1 MALEAGEGL
10 QRWEIAVTKKL
21 VGEFRRRS
29 RSLAREEFDDLVQ
42 ECLAHWIVVRRKL
55 SPDPAA
61 PPTAY
66 MAQVVRN
73 KLTDLIREQAAEKR
87 VGDQEALSLDAALDG
102 SDDGLTLASLLADD
116 ESAQQDEAGVV
127 DRHHARID
135 IGRALARLTPIQ
147 RQLCQ
152 MLGAEGLTIKEAA
165 ERLRI
170 PRGTL
175 YEEVKRIRRVFADQ
189 GLGDYL
195 KE

>member
-1 MALEAGEGL
+1 MALKAGGGL

-55 SPDPAA
+55 APDPAA

-87 VGDQEALSLDAALDG
+87 VGDQC
-102 SDDGLTLASLLADD
+102 
-116 ESAQQDEAGVV
+116 
-127 DRHHARID
+127 RR
-135 IGRALARLTPIQ
+135 
-147 RQLCQ
+147 
-152 MLGAEGLTIKEAA
+152 
-165 ERLRI
+165 RLRGLRSRLGES
-170 PRGTL
+170 PRRT
-175 YEEVKRIRRVFADQ
+175 RRVASPRTSVEGRPRASGEFIGAGSRQSCYRRVLAFDA
-189 GLGDYL
+189 
-195 KE
+195 

>member
-1 MALEAGEGL
+1 
-10 QRWEIAVTKKL
+10 
-21 VGEFRRRS
+21 
-29 RSLAREEFDDLVQ
+29 
-42 ECLAHWIVVRRKL
+42 
-55 SPDPAA
+55 
-61 PPTAY
+61 

-87 VGDQEALSLDAALDG
+87 AGDQEALSLDAALDG
-102 SDDGLTLASLLADD
+102 SDDGLTLADQLADD
-116 ESAQQDEAGVV
+116 ESAQQDEAGAV

-152 MLGAEGLTIKEAA
+152 MLSEEGLTIKEAA

-175 YEEVKRIRRVFADQ
+175 YEEIKRIRRVFADQ